1 MGAIFTSEMKKTFDK
16 EKFLI
21 IRDAMDEKSCR
32 ELTNAFNT
40 FKKHKLFTLSSNPNN
55 HSIKNS
61 HRQQSVLFSNEFYA
75 KNEKDFHTIREWFNH
90 TSSLLFPILDPVFDN
105 LFKNLQTNWTVMRI
119 TTMHIF
125 PGCPEQQIHHDN
137 DAGDNILFIS
147 IPLHNTTKN
156 MGPTI
161 FYCDEYVKHLRK
173 PAFGK
178 GADEE
183 AMKKGIFYNNLG
195 YFHEFNETN
204 QQLLKKARR
213 QYNLKL
219 GDYTVHRDITIH
231 HGGANLS
238 KKERKMLFIMVAI
251 GDISICDYFEVDK
264 GLHLVDSKRHD

>member
-16 EKFLI
+16 EQFLI
-21 IRDAMDEKSCR
+21 IRDAMDEKSCK

-75 KNEKDFHTIREWFNH
+75 KNEKDFHKIREWFNH

-137 DAGDNILFIS
+137 DA
-147 IPLHNTTKN
+147 
-156 MGPTI
+156 
-161 FYCDEYVKHLRK
+161 
-173 PAFGK
+173 
-178 GADEE
+178 
-183 AMKKGIFYNNLG
+183 
-195 YFHEFNETN
+195 
-204 QQLLKKARR
+204 
-213 QYNLKL
+213 
-219 GDYTVHRDITIH
+219 
-231 HGGANLS
+231 
-238 KKERKMLFIMVAI
+238 
-251 GDISICDYFEVDK
+251 
-264 GLHLVDSKRHD
+264 